1 MYIDVDIVNPGH
13 RDIHGIG
20 MISKYWHR
28 KEVSNLQT
36 PLDAWAH
43 LQHIDSALLLNPDL
57 KYICSVKLS
66 GEPAILS
73 TRAFTKA
80 SLMCQKVSSHPE
92 V

>member
-36 PLDAWAH
+36 PLDA
-43 LQHIDSALLLNPDL
+43 
-57 KYICSVKLS
+57 
-66 GEPAILS
+66 
-73 TRAFTKA
+73 
-80 SLMCQKVSSHPE
+80 
-92 V
+92 